1 MTRFGRIITILGL
14 ALAAMP
20 LTGAAECG
28 CGPNGVPEGNSIHAP
43 QWSPDG
49 TSIVFSQSYYKIYK
63 VDSDGTNLRRIH
75 GKNNGEEYASSPSIS
90 PDGSRIAYEHY
101 ECTWPTVA
109 VSKLDGSRRHRLTDG
124 EDYILGDHPT
134 WSPDGSRI
142 ASVSGSR
149 LYTVD
154 PDGSD
159 LHVIWKSFET
169 HSGGTEDYS
178 WKSSKTKSLG
188 TTVYRNVAERP
199 PAWSPDG
206 RRIAFVVQEEAHEEV
221 YRYNEA
227 YVAKRHKE
235 WQWRNYVLHVV
246 ASDGSAEIRFGH
258 TGKIMS
264 PPAWSPDGRSIA
276 FAQEDDDGVAG
287 IYTINPDGSN
297 LQRVFRFP
305 LGYDSLA
312 WAYDSPDWADSSL
325 SWSPDGSELLLSSGL
340 PGSPRTE
347 VINLAESKL
356 HRLSLPRVG
365 AASWSPDGS
374 RIAINAPPQVFL
386 RGVTRVNDSTSV
398 VFTVARDGSDVRV
411 LATGDR
417 DKNFSAAHGEPLRI
431 SRN

>member
-14 ALAAMP
+14 ALATMP
-20 LTGAAECG
+20 LIAAVECG
-28 CGPNGVPEGNSIHAP
+28 CGPAGNNPGGNSIHAP

-49 TSIVFSQSYYKIYK
+49 TSIVFSQSHYRIYK
-63 VDSDGTNLRRIH
+63 VDSDGSNLRLIH
-75 GKNNGEEYASSPSIS
+75 GKNNDEYVNLPSIS
-90 PDGSRIAYEHY
+90 PDGSRLAYVQY
-101 ECTWPTVA
+101 ECGLPAVA

-124 EDYILGDHPT
+124 EDYILGHHPT

-142 ASVSGSR
+142 AFTGSG

-154 PDGSD
+154 PDGAD
-159 LHVIWKSFET
+159 LHAVWKSFET

-258 TGKIMS
+258 TREVIS
-264 PPAWSPDGRSIA
+264 SPAWSPDGRKIA
-276 FAQEDDDGVAG
+276 FAQEDDDGVVG
-287 IYTINPDGSN
+287 IYTMNPDGSD
-297 LQRVFRFP
+297 LREVF
-305 LGYDSLA
+305 SHA
-312 WAYDSPDWADSSL
+312 WSDTPV
-325 SWSPDGSELLLSSGL
+325 WSPDGSELLVWGRNGMNVIRVADGARRVLHGMDVLMFSKGVLQPL
-340 PGSPRTE
+340 PWLGD
-347 VINLAESKL
+347 I
-356 HRLSLPRVG
+356 
-365 AASWSPDGS
+365 ASWSPDGS
-374 RIAINAPPQVFL
+374 RIAIISSKYDHNVDTPKL
-386 RGVTRVNDSTSV
+386 
-398 VFTVARDGSDVRV
+398 FTVARDGSDGRALVMQ
-411 LATGDR
+411 DR
-417 DKNFSAAHGEPLRI
+417 EGNLRAAQ
-431 SRN
+431 